1 MYFISGMDILTRD
14 FKKGFVKLKIN
25 DLDDLWYLSHLIDPG
40 DLVRGK
46 TTRKIKIGEGDNAT
60 VTKKTLTLS
69 IEAETIELGSAG
81 TTLRVNG
88 KVKEGPED
96 VPKGSYHTITLEE
109 GSEFALEKVQ
119 WLAYQKKKLE
129 EAAEKKYNYLLCL
142 CDREEAIFALTKKF
156 GYEIL
161 VKITGE
167 VAKKFR
173 NVDVLKD
180 FYQEIIK
187 AIDIYNGRYNPERI
201 IIASPAFYK
210 EDLVKKITSGDIK
223 KKIVLATSSSVD
235 ERAIDEVFKRP
246 ELAHVLKTSRAR
258 EEQLFVDDLLQEINK
273 NQLAVYGK
281 EQVMKS
287 ITAGAVRILLIT
299 DKYIQQQREKGN
311 YQAIDE
317 AMKKVDHLQGEIHI
331 LNSAL
336 ESGKI
341 VDGLGGIA
349 AVVRYKIE

>member
-1 MYFISGMDILTRD
+1 MAIMDILTQD
-14 FKKGFVKLKIN
+14 FKKGVVKLKVN
-25 DLDDLWYLSHLIDPG
+25 DLDDLWYLSHLTDPG

-46 TTRKIKIGEGDNAT
+46 TTRKIKIGEGDNAK
-60 VTKKTLTLS
+60 VAKKTLTLT

-119 WLAYQKKKLE
+119 WLAYQRKKLQ
-129 EAAEKKYNYLLCL
+129 EAAEKKYNYLVCL
-142 CDREEAIFALTKKF
+142 FDREEAIFALTKKF
-156 GYEIL
+156 GYEII

-167 VAKKFR
+167 VAKKAR
-173 NVDVLKD
+173 KVDVLKD
-180 FYQEIIK
+180 FYQEVIK
-187 AIDIYNGRYNPERI
+187 AIDVYNGRYNPERI

-210 EDLVKKITSGDIK
+210 EDLVKKITSGELK

-235 ERAIDEVFKRP
+235 ERAIDEVLKRP
-246 ELAHVLKTSRAR
+246 ELANVLKSSRAR
-258 EEQLFVDDLLQEINK
+258 EEQLLVDDLLREINK
-273 NQLAVYGK
+273 GQLAAYGK

-287 ITAGAVRILLIT
+287 IAAGAVRIILMT
-299 DKYIQQQREKGN
+299 DKYVQQEREKGT
-311 YQAIDE
+311 YHAIDE
-317 AMKKVDHLQGEIHI
+317 ALRRVDVLQGEIHI
-331 LNSAL
+331 LNSML
-336 ESGKI
+336 ESGKT

-349 AVVRYKIE
+349 AVLRYKVG